1 MQLYMSDIGECNVNV
16 TLMLVN
22 TAINVTYSY
31 AVDIGVS
38 EYGYECDIGMSEY
51 RYKCYVGEYS

>member
-1 MQLYMSDIGECNVNV
+1 MSDIGECNVNV

-22 TAINVTYSY
+22 TAINMTYS
-31 AVDIGVS
+31 DIGVS

>member
-1 MQLYMSDIGECNVNV
+1 MSDIGECNVNV

-51 RYKCYVGEYS
+51 RYKSYVGEYS